1 MQWLLAQVTQKL
13 FDDTAAW
20 TSSKLNESI
29 TQIPTENHMWKITSV
44 HQTRA
49 EFQMILR
56 EQRITGGQLQVELTD
71 PAILEETDP
80 LKNPINHVPKNY

>member
-1 MQWLLAQVTQKL
+1 
-13 FDDTAAW
+13 
-20 TSSKLNESI
+20 
-29 TQIPTENHMWKITSV
+29 
-44 HQTRA
+44 
-49 EFQMILR
+49 MILR